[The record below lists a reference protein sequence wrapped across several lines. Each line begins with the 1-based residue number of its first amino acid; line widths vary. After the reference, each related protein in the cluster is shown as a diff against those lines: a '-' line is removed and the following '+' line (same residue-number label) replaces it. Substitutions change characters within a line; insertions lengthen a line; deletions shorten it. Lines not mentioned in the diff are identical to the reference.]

1 MELECRHKDLVVRV
15 LEVDD
20 LVVEHVLVDLVVQV
34 FWIVRAV
41 VLEVLEHLVE
51 VDLLWM
57 VVKVLGVLVV
67 VVLHVRLQLV
77 LPVELASCSD
87 SVCGPPVEL
96 EYPLASSSSQWRLQ
110 CQSFDLLVVLEEV
123 DVSVVLVQAS
133 PLFRCLP
140 LLFQLMPLPVYRH
153 SDVYAI
159 VQAVSS
165 EDVSFSVLLPLL
177 PVAPERLL
185 VVL

>member
-1 MELECRHKDLVVRV
+1 MELEFRHKDLVVSV

-20 LVVEHVLVDLVVQV
+20 LAVEHVLVDVVELV
-34 FWIVRAV
+34 FWIVRVV

-51 VDLLWM
+51 VDLLSM
-57 VVKVLGVLVV
+57 VVKVLDVLVV
-67 VVLHVRLQLV
+67 VVLLVRLQLV

-87 SVCGPPVEL
+87 SICGPPVEL
-96 EYPLASSSSQWRLQ
+96 EYPLASSSSKRRLQ
-110 CQSFDLLVVLEEV
+110 CQLLGQLVVLEEV
-123 DVSVVLVQAS
+123 DVLVVLVRVS

-140 LLFQLMPLPVYRH
+140 LRFQLVPLPVYRH
-153 SDVYAI
+153 SDVSAI
-159 VQAVSS
+159 AQVISLLELS
-165 EDVSFSVLLPLL
+165 PFWLLLPL